1 MKKILVVVGMVAA
14 LGILYACGGSSSN
27 GSSGGGGT
35 TTVTAP
41 AISTA
46 TSIATPADAAKTVNS
61 SQALA
66 TSFASGSAFPS
77 LGSLVAKSAADRVAE
92 SHKILS
98 TVLGLKQIVSGIVE
112 KQKSLEKKAVAA
124 ATAQSIPCTD
134 GGTMSFD
141 TASSP
146 FVITYAACKQGSEY
160 LNGTVSMPLTLMGAT
175 SGTGGTLTV
184 NLTTDS
190 YAAGGYTNK
199 LSESVLNMTITVTSF
214 STTAGSEN
222 MAMNGTETNVD
233 YVAHTSDRQSFGNF
247 TLNMTDSTSG
257 TVTTTNMTLNG
268 AVSMDTFKD
277 TTFTTINTSSGMTFQ
292 NLVLV
297 DAFNSSTST
306 DTLTINGTYAIKT
319 IPTCLDGTF
328 KITTQTAL
336 TTNASGVIT
345 GEMTVNGVDMV
356 FNANGT
362 VTATIN
368 NVPQIITSYTNV
380 CSLSF

>member
-1 MKKILVVVGMVAA
+1 
-14 LGILYACGGSSSN
+14 
-27 GSSGGGGT
+27 
-35 TTVTAP
+35 
-41 AISTA
+41 
-46 TSIATPADAAKTVNS
+46 
-61 SQALA
+61 
-66 TSFASGSAFPS
+66 
-77 LGSLVAKSAADRVAE
+77 
-92 SHKILS
+92 
-98 TVLGLKQIVSGIVE
+98 
-112 KQKSLEKKAVAA
+112 
-124 ATAQSIPCTD
+124 
-134 GGTMSFD
+134 
-141 TASSP
+141 
-146 FVITYAACKQGSEY
+146 
-160 LNGTVSMPLTLMGAT
+160 
-175 SGTGGTLTV
+175 
-184 NLTTDS
+184 
-190 YAAGGYTNK
+190 
-199 LSESVLNMTITVTSF
+199 
-214 STTAGSEN
+214 